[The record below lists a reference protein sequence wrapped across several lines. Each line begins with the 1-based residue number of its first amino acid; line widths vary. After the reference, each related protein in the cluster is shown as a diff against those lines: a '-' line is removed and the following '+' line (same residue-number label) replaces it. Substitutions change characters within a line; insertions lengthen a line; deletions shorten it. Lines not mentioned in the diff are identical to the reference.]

1 MPGASFQLVAR
12 QTLSPRQPGAAL
24 NRLVGGRPLSGGG
37 QQTLAGLDDVH
48 AVVDLSRPGD
58 DHALV
63 VFPQL
68 KGGHKALQHTAG
80 LLDTVVMALCTG

>member
-1 MPGASFQLVAR
+1 MPSASFQLVAR
-12 QTLSPRQPGAAL
+12 QALSPRKPGAAL

-48 AVVDLSRPGD
+48 AVVDLSRPCD

-63 VFPQL
+63 IFPQL
-68 KGGHKALQHTAG
+68 EGGHKALQQQAG
-80 LLDTVVMALCTG
+80 CWIQWP